1 MDMNELG
8 FVKVGCSV
16 PEIKPADVMFNLEK
30 IKEQIDLAVEK
41 NIGIVNFPELTLT
54 GYTCGDL
61 FYQDALI
68 DMCNNA
74 LDELKNYLV
83 DKNIVVIIGV
93 PVRAENG
100 LYNAGVVINKGKILG
115 VVPKKY
121 ITNND
126 EVRWFKNGNDIIV
139 NEIDLLGEKV
149 LFGND
154 LIFEATNMN
163 DLKLGIEFNDD
174 LFNINPKSNEDIV
187 NGATI
192 IFNLSNQN
200 ELVGKY
206 EVTKQMVGIQSMR
219 GVCGYVYT
227 SCGVN
232 ESTTDTLFA
241 GTSMIYE
248 NGKKLVEN
256 NRFDYNSN
264 LIYSDIDVKR
274 IVNLRRKN
282 NNYVGSRNDGEF
294 RKVSFLVNE
303 NKDIDRVYSK
313 TPFVPVNDLER
324 DERCLEIINIQ
335 SCGLATRLKHTGI
348 KKCVMGISGGLDST
362 LAFLVIVEAYK
373 KLGRDL
379 RDIVAVTMPGFGTTG
394 RTYNNA
400 VELVKRYGATLREV
414 DIKNACMVHYD
425 DIGHDINNHD
435 ITYENSQ
442 ARERTQILMDIAN
455 QENGLVVGTGDLSEL
470 ALGWCTYNGDHM
482 SMYGVNGDIP
492 KTLVRYLVRYLADH
506 DDVAKDILYDVLDTP
521 VSPELLPPDEKG
533 NILQVTEDK
542 VGPYILHDFYLYHFI
557 RYGASP
563 VKIFELAKRTFK
575 DQFTEEEILTWLEV
589 FIRRFINQQFKRS
602 CMPDGVKVGTVS
614 LSPRGDL
621 KMPSDASSKV
631 WLNELEKVRVKKKV

>member
-1 MDMNELG
+1 MKDLG
-8 FVKVGCSV
+8 FVKVASCV
-16 PEIKPADVMFNLEK
+16 PEIKPADVMFNLEM
-30 IKEQIDLAVEK
+30 IKEQIDLAINK
-41 NIGIVNFPELTLT
+41 NIGIINFPELTLT

-61 FYQDALI
+61 FYQDTLI
-68 DMCNNA
+68 DAVNLA
-74 LDELKNYLV
+74 LNELKNYLV
-83 DKNIVVIIGV
+83 DKDIVVIIGA
-93 PVRAENG
+93 PIRLDNG
-100 LYNAGVVINKGKILG
+100 LYNAGVVLNKGKILG

-126 EVRWFKNGNDIIV
+126 EVRWFKNGNDV
-139 NEIDLLGEKV
+139 KFKEINLLGENV
-149 LFGND
+149 LFGTD
-154 LIFEATNMN
+154 LIFQAENMN
-163 DLKLGIEFNDD
+163 DLKFAIEFNDD
-174 LFNINPKSNEDIV
+174 LLNLNPKSNEDIM

-192 IFNLSNQN
+192 IFNLANQN
-200 ELVGKY
+200 EIVGKY
-206 EVTKQMVGIQSMR
+206 EINKQLVRIESLRGI
-219 GVCGYVYT
+219 CGYVYT

-232 ESTTDTLFA
+232 ESTTDTLYS
-241 GTSMIYE
+241 GLSMIYE

-274 IVNLRRKN
+274 IVALRRKN
-282 NNYVGSRNDGEF
+282 NNYVGNSGNDF
-294 RKVSFLVNE
+294 RKVGFMVNE
-303 NKDIDRVYSK
+303 NIAIDRVYSK
-313 TPFVPVNDLER
+313 TPFVPVDKLER
-324 DERCLEIINIQ
+324 NERCREIINIQ
-335 SCGLATRLKHTGI
+335 ACGLATRLKHTGI
-348 KKCVMGISGGLDST
+348 KKCIMGISGGLDST

-373 KLGRDL
+373 KLGIDL
-379 RDIVAVTMPGFGTTG
+379 KNIIAVTMPGFGTTG

-414 DIKNACMVHYD
+414 DIKNACIIHYE

-435 ITYENSQ
+435 ITYENAQ

-482 SMYGVNGDIP
+482 SMYGVNADIP
-492 KTLVRYLVRYLADH
+492 KTLVRYLVKYYADNN
-506 DDVAKDILYDVLDTP
+506 DEVKDILYDVLDTP

-542 VGPYILHDFYLYHFI
+542 VGPYILHDFYLYHFL

-575 DQFTEEEILTWLEV
+575 DDFTEEEILTWLEV
-589 FIRRFINQQFKRS
+589 FIRRFVNQQFKRS
-602 CMPDGVKVGTVS
+602 CMPDGVKVGTIS
-614 LSPRGDL
+614 LAPRGDL

-631 WLNELEKVRVKKKV
+631 WLNELEKVKVKKKV